1 MKSII
6 TSIFICCMYM
16 VIVPAHAAINATL
29 TVTAQGVPICKVN
42 GESIALF
49 IAKDN
54 ISNEAEAS
62 FSANVNIESDKE
74 EEVKGVTK
82 KYKWTAGDL
91 KVLDDTKPTCRVLV
105 SELDHWGRLYTVT
118 CTVTLTKED
127 ETKTLTKQ
135 HKAATPLLKVSEI
148 HFNHDTESHQKDAM
162 NLNKVFMSQTIKAP
176 EFILNS
182 NQPFLYS
189 GGITPT
195 IKVKIKLLPD
205 ILKNGR
211 VDVEQDDSNEANSDM
226 NLIGALKPENFI
238 SDDLTSFV
246 AQQALPDKVDK
257 KRQAWIWHLTHIEG
271 IALPPKRVSREVKT
285 AFGYLILKGD
295 IHEPWSQIYDDSF
308 PWVSVLDF
316 TIDKC
321 NIKGFDSRE
330 KILTGI
336 TSYLYGSHGLIY
348 RLDESIN
355 KKYAYTNR
363 EATQCLMFFDEY
375 CKKIPELP
383 VNCVDQTAA
392 LTMCSTLI
400 GVKALHQSI
409 TGWYPLDNS
418 ISLVGISNRPLTAF
432 IMHRICE
439 YNNTWSDATLG
450 KLNAKALNI
459 APIVLYPKEKYV
471 QHIVD
476 PNLVIPNAPPNMDID
491 YHPKPN
497 TIKNRFLK
505 P

>member
-162 NLNKVFMSQTIKAP
+162 NLNKVFKAQTIKAP
-176 EFILNS
+176 EFMRNS

-195 IKVKIKLLPD
+195 IKAKVKLLPD
-205 ILKNGR
+205 IFKSGR
-211 VDVEQDDSNEANSDM
+211 VEIEQNISTPEMTKM
-226 NLIGALKPENFI
+226 NLLGSLKPGNFI

-271 IALPPKRVSREVKT
+271 IALPPKRVSREVQT
-285 AFGYLILKGD
+285 AFGYLILKGGV
-295 IHEPWSQIYDDSF
+295 HEPWSQRNAKCYPSID
-308 PWVSVLDF
+308 VLNFAVEDCK
-316 TIDKC
+316 TQ
-321 NIKGFDSRE
+321 GFESKE
-330 KILTGI
+330 KIITNI
-336 TSYLYGSHGLIY
+336 TSYLYSSHGMTYNLKYGYGARYSNVINPTTCSLA
-348 RLDESIN
+348 LDNYIRKTGGAE
-355 KKYAYTNR
+355 
-363 EATQCLMFFDEY
+363 
-375 CKKIPELP
+375 
-383 VNCVDQTAA
+383 VNCMDQTAA
-392 LTMCSTLI
+392 LAVLTRLT
-400 GVKALHQSI
+400 GVNIEHHVINGYLPI
-409 TGWYPLDNS
+409 LNS
-418 ISLVGISNRPLTAF
+418 VKLVGQPNKLDMF
-432 IMHRICE
+432 FGMHQMCG
-439 YNNTWSDATLG
+439 YNQTWSDATLG
-450 KLNAKALNI
+450 MLNI
-459 APIVLYPKEKYV
+459 VQNKCLPIILCPVNDYIRL
-471 QHIVD
+471 IAD
-476 PNLVIPNAPPNMDID
+476 PNAVCSEGNFEINYNPNPMIVT
-491 YHPKPN
+491 
-497 TIKNRFLK
+497 TIFE
-505 P
+505 